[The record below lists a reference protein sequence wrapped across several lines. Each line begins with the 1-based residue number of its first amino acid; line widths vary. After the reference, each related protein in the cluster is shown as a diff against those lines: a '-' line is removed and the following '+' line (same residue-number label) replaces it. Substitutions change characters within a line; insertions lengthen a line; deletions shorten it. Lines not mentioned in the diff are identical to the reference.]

1 MALSVN
7 GNYTQQAIINPFQ
20 QRNEESRALPDK
32 KPEENRT
39 QPRAAAAADTQQAE
53 TRNERRAEQTAR
65 EERSEDRGS
74 GRRGSTVDITV

>member
-7 GNYTQQAIINPFQ
+7 GNYTQQAVINPFQ

-39 QPRAAAAADTQQAE
+39 QPRTAAAADTQQTE
-53 TRNERRAEQTAR
+53 TRNERRAEQASR
-65 EERSEDRGS
+65 EERSEDKS
-74 GRRGSTVDITV
+74 TSRRGSTVDITV

>member
-7 GNYTQQAIINPFQ
+7 GNYSQQAIVNPFQ

-39 QPRAAAAADTQQAE
+39 QPRAAASAGTQESE
-53 TRNERRAEQTAR
+53 TRNERRADSSNNDD
-65 EERSEDRGS
+65 RSEKS
-74 GRRGSTVDITV
+74 TSRRGSTVDITV